1 MILSGNLHFM
11 VDVVVVEVAFVVEIM
26 VDVGPVVKAVVNVL
40 VVVNVK
46 ARDQNILIEFE
57 CRIKATVI

>member
-1 MILSGNLHFM
+1 M